1 MPRAARNLCR
11 HKLAVCE
18 QCLVV
23 TDVGKRMAD
32 GVNGMLS
39 FHNPW
44 ELRMRFA
51 AVRLSDGS
59 VSSDVY
65 DTMEDA
71 RRINENSPDKHAF
84 FAFRNFMS
92 GLKPADAEIFI
103 QVHRMMP
110 DNIRAGDPDKGRSE
124 LIMPIAAT
132 DIMKRMQIGGGLE
145 RLMRN

>member
-1 MPRAARNLCR
+1 MAKPARNLCR

-23 TDVGKRMAD
+23 TDHGKRMAD

-39 FHNPW
+39 FHQAW
-44 ELRMRFA
+44 ELRMKFA

-71 RRINENSPDKHAF
+71 RRINQNSPDKHAF
-84 FAFRNFMS
+84 FAFRNFM
-92 GLKPADAEIFI
+92 GGIKPEDAEIFL

-124 LIMPIAAT
+124 LIMPIAST
-132 DIMKRMQIGGGLE
+132 DILKRLQVAGNME